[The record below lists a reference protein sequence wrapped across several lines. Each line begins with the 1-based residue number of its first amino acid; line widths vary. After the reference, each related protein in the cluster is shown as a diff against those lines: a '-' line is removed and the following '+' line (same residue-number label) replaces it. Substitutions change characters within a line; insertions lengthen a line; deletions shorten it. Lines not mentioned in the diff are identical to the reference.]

1 MKKKKT
7 SFDSETSN
15 TDLEVEEIE
24 TKEQTI
30 INKEE
35 EDEFNK
41 CDNITLIKAISQT
54 LVSILDSSK
63 KLKNY
68 KEILKKQG
76 KMAFNANFI
85 PNISVEK
92 YLIRIQTYGN
102 MEKSTLI
109 ISLILI
115 DRLCQ
120 ISNLTLTYY
129 NIHRILFT
137 AILISIKYNEDSYY
151 ENKYYAEIAGVKLKE
166 LQLLEYNFV
175 SLLQFNLFIQDE
187 LYKKYQLYLDNF
199 DFENDNNDTK

>member
-1 MKKKKT
+1 MKKT
-7 SFDSETSN
+7 SFDSEASN
-15 TDLEVEEIE
+15 SDIEGEEIE

-30 INKEE
+30 TKE

-41 CDNITLIKAISQT
+41 LENITLIKAISQT
-54 LVSILDSSK
+54 LISILDNSK

-68 KEILKKQG
+68 KEILKKQA
-76 KMAFNANFI
+76 KLPFNANLI
-85 PNISVEK
+85 PKISVIK
-92 YLIRIQTYGN
+92 YLIRIQTYAN

-151 ENKYYAEIAGVKLKE
+151 DNKYYAKIAGVKLKE
-166 LQLLEYNFV
+166 LQILEYSFV
-175 SLLQFNLFIQDE
+175 SLLQFNLFIQDG

-199 DFENDNNDTK
+199 DFENGDNDNK